1 MPGVNFYKD
10 LKSLKLPIS
19 EVFQPYYFKDV
30 PPDWFVVISD
40 VKNSTEAVNEGRH
53 NDVNLVAAGSLVVAL
68 NIAKEKNIQ
77 IPFFFGG
84 DGGTLLVPE
93 QLLNQILAGLSL
105 HNLNTIKNFG
115 LELHIGSKQVKDIL
129 SHGHFIKLAKVE
141 FGRGLNKAIVVG
153 DGIKI
158 AERLIKQAS
167 KEKNNVVEETNQLN
181 LTGLEC
187 RWDRIKPPTE
197 ENEIVCYLIESVNP
211 LDQLEVYRNV
221 LFKLDEIYGSIE
233 NRSPLSPD
241 RLKLLL
247 NFQKIRKEMLAKYGS
262 WKTNYFTF
270 SFLQTIIGKFFF
282 KYNLNFKNLSGRE
295 YLSQLISNADTLVID
310 GRINTIISGKMD
322 KRMQL
327 LNFLSE
333 QEKKGVL
340 VYGYHISKESV
351 MTCYIE
357 NRNAKHIHFV
367 DGADG
372 GYTEAAKKLKL
383 KLKQLSTN

>member
-19 EVFQPYYFKDV
+19 EVFQPHYFKDV

-40 VKNSTEAVNEGRH
+40 VKNSTEAVKEGRH

-93 QLLNQILAGLSL
+93 QLLNEILVGLSL

-115 LELHIGSKQVKDIL
+115 LELHIGSKQIKDIL
-129 SHGHFIKLAKVE
+129 SDGHFIKLAKVE
-141 FGRGLNKAIVVG
+141 FGKGLNKAIVVG
-153 DGIKI
+153 DGIKV

-211 LDQLEVYRNV
+211 LNQLEVYRDV

-233 NRSPLSPD
+233 SRSPLS
-241 RLKLLL
+241 L
-247 NFQKIRKEMLAKYGS
+247 
-262 WKTNYFTF
+262 
-270 SFLQTIIGKFFF
+270 
-282 KYNLNFKNLSGRE
+282 
-295 YLSQLISNADTLVID
+295 
-310 GRINTIISGKMD
+310 
-322 KRMQL
+322 
-327 LNFLSE
+327 
-333 QEKKGVL
+333 
-340 VYGYHISKESV
+340 
-351 MTCYIE
+351 
-357 NRNAKHIHFV
+357 
-367 DGADG
+367 
-372 GYTEAAKKLKL
+372 
-383 KLKQLSTN
+383 